1 MKDMVVKGEIKGFR
15 EFPFSLDPLLRGSN
29 VCVFFQKALSIF
41 GEIIRGQVTLPL
53 VSSF

>member
-29 VCVFFQKALSIF
+29 VSVFSGKRIQF
-41 GEIIRGQVTLPL
+41 L
-53 VSSF
+53 VKSSVDK